1 VACGNP
7 DISRDGLASQP
18 AEPSHPTVPVSEP
31 AEEEGWFRDQTLWS
45 MPRNREPGRVDVYFD
60 PAGGMQRDEQREGG
74 FRDTGYVGLAATI
87 LGKGAPTPHAHFGAR
102 IEGDDPATAVL
113 VIDTI
118 YHGRLVPGWV
128 AQAGGGPVALGDDAS
143 AEGADLPKP

>member
-1 VACGNP
+1 MQARTRQWLLGAVAVK
-7 DISRDGLASQP
+7 P
-18 AEPSHPTVPVSEP
+18 A
-31 AEEEGWFRDQTLWS
+31 R
-45 MPRNREPGRVDVYFD
+45 PRED
-60 PAGGMQRDEQREGG
+60 GGMQRDEQREGG
-74 FRDTGYVGLAATI
+74 FRDTGYVRLAAAI

-113 VIDTI
+113 VIDAV

-128 AQAGGGPVALGDDAS
+128 AQAGGGPVALDDNAS